1 MKAFYAVLLLA
12 VCVARA
18 SALKCYTCTDCH
30 LSGFLA
36 IVENSAECSVFQGSC
51 RKTVTGGV
59 VSRGCATGVECEVT
73 NLLAKCSK
81 GAEDNCQICCDTD
94 NCNGA
99 VAAKGSL
106 LGLALALVTAAFSRY
121 L

>member
-12 VCVARA
+12 VCIARA
-18 SALKCYTCTDCH
+18 SALKCYTCSDCQ

-36 IVENSAECSVFQGSC
+36 IVENSDECSAFQSSC
-51 RKTVTGGV
+51 RKTVSNGV
-59 VSRGCATGVECEVT
+59 VSRGCATGIECGVT
-73 NLLAKCSK
+73 DLLGRCRD
-81 GAEDNCQICCDTD
+81 GADTNCQICCDTD

-99 VAAKGSL
+99 VATKASL
-106 LGLALALVTAAFSRY
+106 VGLALALMTAVFSRY